1 MKETLFRMMAIIAII
16 GVIGAV
22 GGLEHDML
30 SYEVAFLEIVISLL
44 AAIFCH
50 EQAEAHY
57 RAKRRRKLRLN
68 KKIEKGWYT
77 ND

>member
-1 MKETLFRMMAIIAII
+1 MKEALFRAVTIIAII

-30 SYEVAFLEIVISLL
+30 SYEVAFLEIGISLL
-44 AAIFCH
+44 AAIFCN

-57 RAKRRRKLRLN
+57 RAKRRKRKMRSN
-68 KKIEKGWYT
+68 KKIKRMVHK
-77 ND
+77 